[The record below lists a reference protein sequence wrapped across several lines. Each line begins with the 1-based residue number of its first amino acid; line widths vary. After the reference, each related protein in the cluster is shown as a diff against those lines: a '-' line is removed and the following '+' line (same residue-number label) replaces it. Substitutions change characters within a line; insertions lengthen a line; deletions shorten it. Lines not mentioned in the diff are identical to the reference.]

1 MACFWSFTVFGQFA
15 STRSG
20 PRSTRPCS
28 VTKTASG
35 AERSRYPMRFA
46 GQLAERFLT
55 SSSIAGWPSEVSRC
69 EGAAIRKSS
78 LAPTLHGH
86 LLVGEAAPTGA
97 VFELAGTAV
106 ALQRAPKDKPSIATP
121 AGPTLASASPNR
133 PDLLWLTRHLTP
145 HRACVVLLWSAT
157 SRMLDLN
164 LPAVCDVSEQAADKA
179 GAPVWPGRALP
190 PCRLRPAALSTKHLE
205 VPLHHENQRALSRK
219 RSRESGVPDRISRW
233 LRSPTAVIASR
244 PRSRYR
250 KLAPRRSRPATLT
263 CCPRC
268 GVERH

>member
-164 LPAVCDVSEQAADKA
+164 LPAVCDVSVTNVCNGACEFCGFARDK
-179 GAPVWPGRALP
+179 
-190 PCRLRPAALSTKHLE
+190 
-205 VPLHHENQRALSRK
+205 
-219 RSRESGVPDRISRW
+219 
-233 LRSPTAVIASR
+233 
-244 PRSRYR
+244 
-250 KLAPRRSRPATLT
+250 TLT
-263 CCPRC
+263 GAARYLDADAFSAREASAPTQ
-268 GVERH
+268 G